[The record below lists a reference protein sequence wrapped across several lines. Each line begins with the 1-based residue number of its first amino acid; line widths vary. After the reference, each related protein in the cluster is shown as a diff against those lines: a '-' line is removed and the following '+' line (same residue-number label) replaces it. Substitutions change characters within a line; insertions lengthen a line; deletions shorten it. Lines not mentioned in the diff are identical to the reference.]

1 MARTDRT
8 GKLAVILH
16 ADVAGSTALVQRN
29 EQLAHAR
36 IRETFQRFGVTIG
49 KYHGQVRELRGDAL
63 LAEFERASD
72 AVTASLAFQADQIEY
87 DARLDDE
94 IKPEVRVGIAMGEV
108 IVADDTIT
116 GAGVVL
122 AQRIEQPTKPG
133 GVGIQGAA
141 YETIPGR
148 FPFEY
153 ESLGEHEVKGFDN
166 PVRLYAARLKQD
178 TDIPQPVPRANRR
191 WAAGVA
197 VAVVLVLMLALTLWF
212 EPWKISEPTS
222 GDAGITGLTGIIS
235 PGRRNGPDLPNRP
248 SIAVLAF
255 NNMSGDV
262 EQDYFAEGIADDIIT
277 DLSKI
282 SGLLVIA
289 RNSSFVYKGSAVSVE
304 NVARELG
311 VKYVLEGSVRR
322 AGQQVRINA
331 QLIDASTGGHIWA
344 ERYDGS
350 LTNVFALQDRVRQ
363 KIVSALS
370 VTLTAEEQASQGAA
384 ETSVPEAYDAFLK
397 GWAHYQRN
405 TPQDFGLA
413 RDYLEQALALDASY
427 ARAAAAL
434 AALYWDTHLREWQ
447 PALRVDAGAVK
458 RNAYAYRDRALQSP
472 TPLALVV
479 DADMLMW
486 RGKHDEAIEQAR
498 RATVLAPNDAY
509 AKLELAEILVFAGRP
524 KEALEY
530 VAEAARLDP
539 HGEPRQ
545 LYILGLAYFGLERY
559 EDCAAALAKA
569 LELNPDFTTPSV
581 ILTSSLGHLGKGES
595 AAESLQIY
603 GSGAYWAAAGISA
616 MVIQF
621 PYKHSADR
629 HRVERGLRLSGI
641 KEY

>member
-1 MARTDRT
+1 
-8 GKLAVILH
+8 
-16 ADVAGSTALVQRN
+16 
-29 EQLAHAR
+29 
-36 IRETFQRFGVTIG
+36 
-49 KYHGQVRELRGDAL
+49 
-63 LAEFERASD
+63 
-72 AVTASLAFQADQIEY
+72 
-87 DARLDDE
+87 
-94 IKPEVRVGIAMGEV
+94 MGEV

-122 AQRIEQPTKPG
+122 AQRIEQLTRPG

-153 ESLGEHEVKGFDN
+153 ESLGEHVVKGFDN

-178 TDIPQPVPRANRR
+178 TDIPQPVPQADRR

-197 VAVVLVLMLALTLWF
+197 VAVVLVLTLALALWF
-212 EPWKISEPTS
+212 EPWKTPAPVRESASSYP
-222 GDAGITGLTGIIS
+222 GITGLTGTNP
-235 PGRRNGPDLPNRP
+235 PGRPSGPEIPDRP

-255 NNMSGDV
+255 NNMSDDA
-262 EQDYFAEGIADDIIT
+262 EQDYFADGIADDIIT

-289 RNSSFVYKGSAVSVE
+289 RNSSFVYKGNAVSVE
-304 NVARELG
+304 SVARELG

-331 QLIDASTGGHIWA
+331 QLIDGSTGGHVWA

-370 VTLTAEEQASQGAA
+370 VTLTAEEQTGQRSA

-405 TPQDFGLA
+405 TRQDFGLA

-427 ARAAAAL
+427 TRAAAAL
-434 AALYWDTHLREWQ
+434 AALYWETHLRDWQ

-458 RNAYAYRDRALQSP
+458 RNAYAYRDRALESP

-498 RATVLAPNDAY
+498 RAMVLAPNDAY
-509 AKLELAEILVFAGRP
+509 AKLELAEILVYAGRP
-524 KEALEY
+524 KEALEH
-530 VAEAARLDP
+530 VADAARLDP

-545 LYILGLAYFGLERY
+545 RYILGLAYFGLERY
-559 EDCAAALAKA
+559 EDSAAALAIA
-569 LELNPDFTTPSV
+569 LKLNPDFTTPSV
-581 ILTSSLGHLGKGES
+581 ILTSSLGHLGNGGS
-595 AAESLQIY
+595 AAEALRIY
-603 GSGAYWAAAGISA
+603 GGGAYWAEAGISS

-621 PYKHSADR
+621 PYKHRADR
-629 HRVERGLRLSGI
+629 DRVERGLRLAGV